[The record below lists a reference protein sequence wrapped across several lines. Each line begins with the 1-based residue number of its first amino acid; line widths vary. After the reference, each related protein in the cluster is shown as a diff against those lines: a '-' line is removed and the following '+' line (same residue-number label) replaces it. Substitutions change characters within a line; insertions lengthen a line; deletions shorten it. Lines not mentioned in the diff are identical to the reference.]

1 MASRDTA
8 FEILHE
14 DVDFKQLVT
23 PPEK

>member
-1 MASRDTA
+1 MANRDTD

-14 DVDFKQLVT
+14 DADFKQLVT